1 MWILIF
7 LGYNTFFTEGE
18 SRSMFTNDIIA
29 SFNELETSLYNYISQ
44 NSEKVPYMR
53 IRELADETHVSTAT
67 ILRFCRKLD
76 CEGFSEFK
84 VKLKMYLQENKKT
97 IIKSSQ
103 QSIVE
108 FFDRTLKGNLEEK
121 IREAANLVIKADTV
135 IFIGI
140 GSSGILAEYGARYFS
155 SLGKFSLYIKDPHF
169 PIHSKLRN
177 NSVTIALSVSGEN
190 NFTVTHLNQLK
201 QEGSKIVSITNNKL
215 STIAKISDV
224 NIAYYV
230 TEEFFEESNVTTQ
243 VPVVYILETMARE
256 IHKLHE

>member
-1 MWILIF
+1 
-7 LGYNTFFTEGE
+7 
-18 SRSMFTNDIIA
+18 MFSNDMIA

-44 NSEKVPYMR
+44 NSEKVAYMR

-67 ILRFCRKLD
+67 ILRFCKKVD

-84 VKLKMYLQENKKT
+84 VKLKMQLKEKKKT
-97 IIKSSQ
+97 VINPPQ
-103 QSIVE
+103 HAVAE
-108 FFDRTLKGNLEEK
+108 FFERSLNDDLEEK
-121 IREAANLVIKADTV
+121 MKKAAKLIAETDNV

-169 PIHSKLRN
+169 PIHSKLQK

-201 QEGSKIVSITNNKL
+201 QEGSRIISITNTKF
-215 STIAKISDV
+215 STVAKISDL
-224 NIAYYV
+224 NIPYYI
-230 TEEFFEESNVTTQ
+230 TEEFHEKANITSQ
-243 VPVVYILETMARE
+243 VPVVYILESIARE
-256 IHKLHE
+256 IYKLN

>member
-1 MWILIF
+1 
-7 LGYNTFFTEGE
+7 
-18 SRSMFTNDIIA
+18 MFSNDIIA

-44 NSEKVPYMR
+44 NMEKVAYMR
-53 IRELADETHVSTAT
+53 IRELADETHVSTTT
-67 ILRFCRKLD
+67 ILRFCRKLN

-84 VKLKMYLQENKKT
+84 VKLKMNLEKTKRT

-103 QSIVE
+103 HSIVE
-108 FFDRTLKGNLEEK
+108 FFERTLKGDLEEK
-121 IREAANLVIKADTV
+121 IKEAAIQVNKAENV

-190 NFTVTHLNQLK
+190 NYTVNHLHLLK
-201 QEGSKIVSITNNKL
+201 QEGSKVISITNNKL
-215 STIAKISDV
+215 STIAKISDI
-224 NIAYYV
+224 NIPYYV
-230 TEEFFEESNVTTQ
+230 TDEYIEESNITTQ
-243 VPVVYILETMARE
+243 VPVVYILETIARE
-256 IHKLHE
+256 IYKLNQ

>member
-1 MWILIF
+1 
-7 LGYNTFFTEGE
+7 
-18 SRSMFTNDIIA
+18 MFSTDIIA
-29 SFNELETSLYNYISQ
+29 SFNELETSLYNYICQ
-44 NSEKVPYMR
+44 NSDKVAYMR

-67 ILRFCRKLD
+67 ILRFCKKLN

-84 VKLKMYLQENKKT
+84 VKLKMNLNEDKKT
-97 IIKSSQ
+97 KIKSSQ
-103 QSIVE
+103 QTVVE
-108 FFDRTLKGNLEEK
+108 FFERTLKGDFEEK
-121 IREAANLVIKADTV
+121 IKEAASLVTKADNV

-169 PIHSKLRN
+169 PIHSKLMY

-201 QEGSKIVSITNNKL
+201 KEGSKIISITNNKL
-215 STIAKISDV
+215 SIIAKISDI
-224 NIAYYV
+224 NIPYYV
-230 TEEFFEESNVTTQ
+230 TEEFFNESNITTQ

-256 IHKLHE
+256 IHKRNE

>member
-1 MWILIF
+1 MWFI
-7 LGYNTFFTEGE
+7 TEGDYE
-18 SRSMFTNDIIA
+18 GMFTNEIIA
-29 SFNELETSLYNYISQ
+29 SFNDLETSLYHYISQ
-44 NSEKVPYMR
+44 NKEKVAYMR

-67 ILRFCRKLD
+67 ILRFCKKLH

-84 VKLKMYLQENKKT
+84 VKLKLDLKENKKT
-97 IIKSSQ
+97 MIKSSQ

-108 FFDRTLKGNLEEK
+108 FFERTLKGDLEEK
-121 IREAANLVIKADTV
+121 IHEAASLIIAADTV

-169 PIHSKLRN
+169 PIHSRLRN

-201 QEGSKIVSITNNKL
+201 QEGSKIISITNTRL
-215 STIAKISDV
+215 STAAKISDL

-230 TEEFFEESNVTTQ
+230 TEEFYEESNITTQ
-243 VPVVYILETMARE
+243 VPVVYILEALARE
-256 IHKLHE
+256 IHKLNELE

>member
-1 MWILIF
+1 
-7 LGYNTFFTEGE
+7 
-18 SRSMFTNDIIA
+18 MFSNDMIA

-44 NSEKVPYMR
+44 NSEKVAYMR

-67 ILRFCRKLD
+67 ILRFCKKVE

-84 VKLKMYLQENKKT
+84 VKLKMQLKEKKKT
-97 IIKSSQ
+97 VINPPQ
-103 QSIVE
+103 HAVAE
-108 FFDRTLKGNLEEK
+108 FFERSLNDDLEEK
-121 IREAANLVIKADTV
+121 MKQAAKLIAETDNV

-169 PIHSKLRN
+169 PIHSKLQK

-201 QEGSKIVSITNNKL
+201 QEGSRIISITNTKF
-215 STIAKISDV
+215 STVAKISDL
-224 NIAYYV
+224 NIPYYI
-230 TEEFFEESNVTTQ
+230 TEEFHEKANITSQ
-243 VPVVYILETMARE
+243 VPVVYILESIARE
-256 IHKLHE
+256 IYKLN